1 MVECITVRKARY
13 IDDYRIWLDFNTG
26 ESGEV
31 DLKDLVWKFSAAA
44 PLREK
49 SEFAKFF
56 LDEWPTLAWDCGFDV
71 DPEYLYTLA
80 TGQPTYESVSVQQR

>member
-1 MVECITVRKARY
+1 MVECITVRRARY

-80 TGQPTYESVSVQQR
+80 TGQPTYETVSVRQQ

>member
-1 MVECITVRKARY
+1 MAECITVRRARY
-13 IDDYRIWLDFNTG
+13 IDDYRIWLDFSTG

-31 DLKDLVWKFSAAA
+31 DLKELVWKFPAAA

-49 SEFAKFF
+49 SEFAIFF

-80 TGQPTYESVSVQQR
+80 TGQPTYETVSIQQQ